1 MKIYFKKHEIG
12 KEILK
17 QYNIRRNKGANR
29 ISSLKK
35 KNTGI
40 FPVIK
45 IMGLWKKPKC
55 PSTDEQI
62 KMWQGECACVVE
74 YYLAI
79 REVK

>member
-1 MKIYFKKHEIG
+1 MKIYFKQHEIG